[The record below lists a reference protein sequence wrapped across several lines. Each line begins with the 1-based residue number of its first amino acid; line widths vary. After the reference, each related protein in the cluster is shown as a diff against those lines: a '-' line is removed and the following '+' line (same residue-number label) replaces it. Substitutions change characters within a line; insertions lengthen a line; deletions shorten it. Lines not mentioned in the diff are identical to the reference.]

1 MASRAKFYDGESAQV
16 HEVSVRPSSSE
27 LIVYRPTDLV
37 VLARWP
43 AAELRILGDV
53 EHEGLP
59 FISRKGNHARQGHIR
74 FEGNSEVHR
83 TPVTCRPPSTKQ

>member
-16 HEVSVRPSSSE
+16 HEVSVRPSASE

-43 AAELRILGDV
+43 LDLLASTSKRRPAE
-53 EHEGLP
+53 
-59 FISRKGNHARQGHIR
+59 
-74 FEGNSEVHR
+74 
-83 TPVTCRPPSTKQ
+83 